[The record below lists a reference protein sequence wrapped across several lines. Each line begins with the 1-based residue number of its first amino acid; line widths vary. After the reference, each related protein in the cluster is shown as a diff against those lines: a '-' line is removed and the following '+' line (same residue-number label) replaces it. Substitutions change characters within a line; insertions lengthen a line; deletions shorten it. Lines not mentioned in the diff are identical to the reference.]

1 MISDLIDT
9 MGTRKVF
16 TKMDLRWR
24 YNNVQKREG
33 DEWKAAFMIHLGV
46 YKPTVMFFGLANSL
60 ATF

>member
-1 MISDLIDT
+1 